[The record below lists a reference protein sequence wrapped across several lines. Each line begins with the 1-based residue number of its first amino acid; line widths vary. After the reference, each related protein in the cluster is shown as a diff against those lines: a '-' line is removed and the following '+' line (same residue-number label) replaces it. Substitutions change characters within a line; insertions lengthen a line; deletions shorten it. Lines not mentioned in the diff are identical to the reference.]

1 MPNLSV
7 GDMAQ
12 SMILSRHSLTLKH
25 SLQTLSTEVTTGIAV
40 DKTRAV
46 QGDYAPLAGIEASL
60 TQLQAYHAVTSET
73 KILTNVMQTALNAMS
88 DQARTLGAAL
98 LAAATSNSPTRIDT
112 LGVDASQRL
121 QSVMASLNTRIGDR
135 NVFSGT
141 ATDRAAVT
149 DTETMMTALD
159 GVVAGA
165 LSSAD
170 VETAVNAWFADPAGF
185 AATVYQG
192 SDPLAPVPVSADE
205 SARVDVTALD
215 PGITATLK
223 GLALAALLQ
232 RGVLSGSDVARADL
246 AKRAGESL
254 ASSATDRAQL
264 TARLGTVQAG
274 IANAA
279 TRNDAEKS
287 ALETAR
293 LDLISVDPYE
303 TAAKLEQ
310 TQTQLQTL
318 YTITARLSRLN
329 LVDFL

>member
-12 SMILSRHSLTLKH
+12 TMILSRHSLTLKA
-25 SLQTLSTEVTTGIAV
+25 SLQTLSTEVTTGIVV
-40 DKTRAV
+40 DKTHAV
-46 QGDYAPLAGIEASL
+46 HGDYAPLAGIEASL
-60 TQLQAYHAVTSET
+60 TQLQAFHAVTSET
-73 KILTNVMQTALNAMS
+73 TILTSVMQTALNAMS
-88 DQARTLGAAL
+88 DHAKALGPAL
-98 LAAATSNSPTRIDT
+98 LAAATSNSPARIDT
-112 LGVDASQRL
+112 LGVDAGQRL
-121 QSVMASLNTRIGDR
+121 QSVMSSLNTRLGER
-135 NVFSGT
+135 SVFAGT
-141 ATDRAAVT
+141 ATDRAAVA
-149 DTETMMTALD
+149 DTETMMAALD
-159 GVVAGA
+159 TAVSGA

-170 VETAVNAWFADPAGF
+170 VETAVNAWFADPSGF

-192 SDPLAPVPVSADE
+192 GNPLAPVPVSADE
-205 SARVDVTALD
+205 LARVDVTALD
-215 PGITATLK
+215 PGIVATLK
-223 GLALAALLQ
+223 GLAMATLLQ
-232 RGVLSGSDVARADL
+232 RGVLAGSDVARADL

-254 ASSATDRAQL
+254 ASSATDRALL

-279 TRNDAEKS
+279 TRNEAEKS

-303 TAAKLEQ
+303 TATKLEQ

-318 YTITARLSRLN
+318 YTITARLSRLS

>member
-12 SMILSRHSLTLKH
+12 TMILSRHSLTLKNN
-25 SLQTLSTEVTTGIAV
+25 LQTLSTEVTTGIAV
-40 DKTRAV
+40 DKTGAV
-46 QGDYAPLAGIEASL
+46 SGNYAPLAGIEASL
-60 TQLQAYHAVTSET
+60 TQLQAYRAVTAET
-73 KILTNVMQTALNAMS
+73 MIVTNVMQTALNAMS
-88 DQARTLGAAL
+88 DQAKTLGAAL
-98 LAAATSNSPTRIDT
+98 FAAATSNSPTRIDT
-112 LGVDASQRL
+112 LGVDAGQRL
-121 QSVMASLNTRIGDR
+121 QSVMSSLNTRLGER
-135 NVFSGT
+135 NLFSGI
-141 ATDRAAVT
+141 ATDRAAVA

-159 GVVAGA
+159 TAVAGA
-165 LSSAD
+165 LSAAD

-185 AATVYQG
+185 ATTVYQG
-192 SDPLAPVPVSADE
+192 GDPLAAVPVSADE
-205 SARVDVTALD
+205 TARVDVTALD
-215 PGITATLK
+215 PGVVVTLK

-232 RGVLSGSDVARADL
+232 RGVLAGSDVARADL

-254 ASSATDRAQL
+254 ASSATARAAL
-264 TARLGTVQAG
+264 TARLGTTQAG

-279 TRNDAEKS
+279 TRNDAEKT

-293 LDLISVDPYE
+293 LTLISVDPYE